1 MGQAQTTSKTSFSE
15 HEHSGPIQAGNSMY
29 NGNSKHLVPYHYNL
43 KLQQHIFGNEYI
55 RFPPFLEDNVTLDY
69 IHMSK
74 VMFVMRGLPGS
85 GKCVVMQHIQSLF
98 SDAVVCSTTEYFM
111 KCER

>member
-1 MGQAQTTSKTSFSE
+1 MGQAQSTSETPSSE
-15 HEHSGPIQAGNSMY
+15 CEHSGPNQSDNPMY
-29 NGNSKHLVPYHYNL
+29 NGNSNQLVPYHNDL
-43 KLQQHIFGNEYI
+43 KLQQHIFGNEYL
-55 RFPPFLEDNVTLDY
+55 RLPPFLDASMTLDY

-85 GKCVVMQHIQSLF
+85 GRPVVVQHIQSLF
-98 SDAVVCSTTEYFM
+98 SDAVVCSTSEYFM